1 MEAAP
6 KASGCILGGAREIFH
21 AVSEDFSGGAE
32 KAEDAKLPG
41 AGIIPKL
48 CSMERAE
55 TERMYEMGHRE
66 WGTEPQGEGGNARAV
81 VRDCNSQ

>member
-6 KASGCILGGAREIFH
+6 KASSCILGGTREIFD

-41 AGIIPKL
+41 AGIIRKL

-55 TERMYEMGHRE
+55 TETMDNGACVDIWERSHSDSGRKRGKVWLRE
-66 WGTEPQGEGGNARAV
+66 S
-81 VRDCNSQ
+81 D